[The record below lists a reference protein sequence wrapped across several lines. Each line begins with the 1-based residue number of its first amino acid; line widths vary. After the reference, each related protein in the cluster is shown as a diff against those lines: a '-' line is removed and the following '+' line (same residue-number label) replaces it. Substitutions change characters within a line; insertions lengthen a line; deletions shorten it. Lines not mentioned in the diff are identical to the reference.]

1 MSLRKGMH
9 VALRLAI
16 ACSFTGLAGTFV
28 ADAAA
33 VEPGEYLY
41 VEGSHA
47 HGVLL
52 VKGGRFAI
60 DTIGGNCHTCSL
72 TGTLKNNM
80 GVASGDGETCRIS
93 ITGDRG
99 TLKVNSGSADGCR
112 SYCGARAMFDG
123 EYRQPAA
130 ACTDRL
136 RTARLTQARAQ
147 YAKKNYAAAE
157 AAFTSLIGE
166 CARDMDWIEVDRVRS
181 DLALTQYHL
190 GERAKC
196 LATLSQTTAML
207 NHDDRDKEG
216 DPSFGLPPCDADN
229 YQSTGKA
236 ILHNA
241 TLCNAPIAAR
251 GATN

>member
-1 MSLRKGMH
+1 MH

-130 ACTDRL
+130 AEPVRIFVG
-136 RTARLTQARAQ
+136 
-147 YAKKNYAAAE
+147 E
-157 AAFTSLIGE
+157 AVE
-166 CARDMDWIEVDRVRS
+166 QRVI
-181 DLALTQYHL
+181 H
-190 GERAKC
+190 
-196 LATLSQTTAML
+196 
-207 NHDDRDKEG
+207 
-216 DPSFGLPPCDADN
+216 
-229 YQSTGKA
+229 
-236 ILHNA
+236 
-241 TLCNAPIAAR
+241 APA
-251 GATN
+251 